1 MGATL
6 RLPEH
11 EEASLLCNAA
21 ATSDAGLLASLL
33 AAGALPSACDYYGR
47 TALHIAACAG
57 SPVPTCSPP
66 PSLRLNT
73 TASNGYPLTFTG
85 QASRNGQLENGPCI
99 LLDGVNQYGVITNTD
114 DYSGEDWVL
123 KFRFVVDSLV
133 GIETVFSQDDGG
145 GTGCAG
151 SV

>member
-33 AAGALPSACDYYGR
+33 AAGALPSACDYDGR

-57 SPVPTCSPP
+57 SPVLAGTLLR
-66 PSLRLNT
+66 SLRRPIGSLKDRWGHT
-73 TASNGYPLTFTG
+73 PEDEARRRGFKPV
-85 QASRNGQLENGPCI
+85 LEVLRGTRA
-99 LLDGVNQYGVITNTD
+99 DGT
-114 DYSGEDWVL
+114 
-123 KFRFVVDSLV
+123 
-133 GIETVFSQDDGG
+133 
-145 GTGCAG
+145 
-151 SV
+151 